1 MSYGIYIAQVVG
13 VANSGDDRLQVRVL
27 PQMQN
32 YMTLPDDQCP
42 KWSFFFRDEFYTGT
56 GAANDYVW
64 VICNDDF
71 SVGYILGAANY
82 TTYSS
87 ESTLYKQKS
96 IPSDLTKAIKES
108 IATLRGEQYSFRNL
122 KVTFWNNDS
131 IHFIER
137 STGGSI
143 IAFRN
148 GTLYIARPDEFAIV
162 MGETKFT
169 MSKQKGISLSGTS
182 IKLGSNDVFIG
193 NKADG
198 KILVTTGV
206 TGNDARASDCAWA

>member
-108 IATLRGEQYSFRNL
+108 IATLRGEEYSFKNL

>member
-108 IATLRGEQYSFRNL
+108 IATLRGEQYSFKNL

-169 MSKQKGISLSGTS
+169 MSKQKGISLSGIS

>member
-64 VICNDDF
+64 VICNDNF

-108 IATLRGEQYSFRNL
+108 IATLRGEQYSFKNL

>member
-13 VANSGDDRLQVRVL
+13 VASSGDDRLQVRVL

-108 IATLRGEQYSFRNL
+108 IATLRGEQYSFKNL

>member
-96 IPSDLTKAIKES
+96 IPSDLTKTIKES
-108 IATLRGEQYSFRNL
+108 IATLRGEQYSYKNL

>member
-108 IATLRGEQYSFRNL
+108 IATLRGEQYSFKNL

-131 IHFIER
+131 VHFIER

-198 KILVTTGV
+198 RILVTTGV

>member
-1 MSYGIYIAQVVG
+1 
-13 VANSGDDRLQVRVL
+13 
-27 PQMQN
+27 
-32 YMTLPDDQCP
+32 MTLPDDQCP
-42 KWSFFFRDEFYTGT
+42 KWSFFFREEFYTGT

-108 IATLRGEQYSFRNL
+108 IATLRGEQYSFKNL

>member
-108 IATLRGEQYSFRNL
+108 IATLRGEQYSFKNL

-131 IHFIER
+131 VHFIER

-206 TGNDARASDCAWA
+206 TGSDARAPDWAWA

>member
-108 IATLRGEQYSFRNL
+108 IATLRGEQYSFKNL

-206 TGNDARASDCAWA
+206 TGSDARASDCAWA

>member
-108 IATLRGEQYSFRNL
+108 IATLRGEQYSFKNL

-131 IHFIER
+131 VHFIER

-148 GTLYIARPDEFAIV
+148 GTLYIARPDEFAII

>member
-108 IATLRGEQYSFRNL
+108 IATLRGERYSFKNL

-198 KILVTTGV
+198 RILVTTGM

>member
-206 TGNDARASDCAWA
+206 TGSDARASDCAWA

>member
-96 IPSDLTKAIKES
+96 IPSDLAKAIKES
-108 IATLRGEQYSFRNL
+108 IATLRGEQYSFKNL

>member
-108 IATLRGEQYSFRNL
+108 IATLRGEQYSFKNL

-206 TGNDARASDCAWA
+206 TGNDARVSDCAWA

>member
-87 ESTLYKQKS
+87 ESTLYKQES

-108 IATLRGEQYSFRNL
+108 IATLRGEQYSFKNL

>member
-108 IATLRGEQYSFRNL
+108 IATLRGEQYSFKNL

>member
-42 KWSFFFRDEFYTGT
+42 KWSFFFRDELYTGT

-108 IATLRGEQYSFRNL
+108 IATLRGEQYSFKNL

-198 KILVTTGV
+198 RILVTTGV